1 MWCGTRD
8 GALLIINAESGRIQK
23 VVRAHQ
29 KGGISVLRIFFFLLH
44 LLDLEIL
51 AILGVGSWVMTGSAD
66 GWLKVW
72 AADAQEARLFALCH
86 KLFFCEMVII
96 IYFLSFSQVQDSN
109 GVYVV
114 PPHKEGILTKYSKVV
129 FTAITYQCI
138 K

>member
-86 KLFFCEMVII
+86 KLFFCEMVVF
-96 IYFLSFSQVQDSN
+96 FLLLFTLFLFHRCKTVM
-109 GVYVV
+109 
-114 PPHKEGILTKYSKVV
+114 EFMWCLLTRRGS
-129 FTAITYQCI
+129 
-138 K
+138 